1 MNQYDLAVSIH
12 PYIHSPLSKNTI
24 FLNRLLAL
32 SPMALL
38 AIYHYGAMA
47 FTAILSA
54 AFFVLLPTYI
64 ALKLQ
69 NRRLADIDNEN
80 YYYALLFALTLPAG
94 VPFYIIVTGALILN
108 FMVFSP
114 RWSCALRIINP
125 IAAVS
130 CLLVMIFNEKIYFF
144 NGPRAFMSGAWFSP
158 FPSPDYSG
166 SLLFYIHNDEF
177 NTARESL
184 RRVLDMLSGW
194 NPGHYGE
201 LSIILMAGAFIFLS
215 FKKCVDS
222 APLIGSVAGLC
233 AGVSILYHSQGFN
246 FVLIEII
253 SHAFASMFLFYS
265 CFVLT
270 DYYSSPQ
277 KYSARVIYGLIFGVL
292 FAFLSYYN
300 DGPDCSNY
308 SLAIASA
315 CVPLID
321 DIFNGGGRRA

>member
-38 AIYHYGAMA
+38 AIYHYGVMA
-47 FTAILSA
+47 LTAILSA

-64 ALKLQ
+64 ALKLK
-69 NRRLADIDNEN
+69 NRRLVDIDNEN

-94 VPFYIIVTGALILN
+94 VSFYIIVTGALILN
-108 FMVFSP
+108 LLVFSS
-114 RWSCALRIINP
+114 RGSFALRIINP
-125 IAAVS
+125 IAMVS
-130 CLLVMIFNEKIYFF
+130 CFLVMIFNEKMHFF

-158 FPSPDYSG
+158 FPSQDYSG

-177 NTARESL
+177 NTVRESL
-184 RRVLDMLSGW
+184 TRLLDILSNW

-201 LSIILMAGAFIFLS
+201 LSIVLMAGAFIFLS

-222 APLIGSVAGLC
+222 APFIGAVAGLC
-233 AGVSILYHSQGFN
+233 AGVSILYYSQGFN

-265 CFVLT
+265 FFVLT

-277 KYSARVIYGLIFGVL
+277 KYSARVIYGLAFGML
-292 FAFLSYYN
+292 FAFFSYYN

-321 DIFNGGGRRA
+321 NIFNRGGRRA

>member
-1 MNQYDLAVSIH
+1 
-12 PYIHSPLSKNTI
+12 
-24 FLNRLLAL
+24 
-32 SPMALL
+32 MALL
-38 AIYHYGAMA
+38 SIYHYGVMA
-47 FTAILSA
+47 LTAILSA

-64 ALKLQ
+64 ALKLKK
-69 NRRLADIDNEN
+69 RRLADIDNEN

-94 VPFYIIVTGALILN
+94 APFYIIVTGALILN
-108 FMVFSP
+108 LLVFTP
-114 RWSCALRIINP
+114 GGACALRIINP
-125 IAAVS
+125 IALVS
-130 CLLVMIFNEKIYFF
+130 CFLVMIYNEKMNFF

-158 FPSPDYSG
+158 FPSHDYSG

-177 NTARESL
+177 NTAGESL
-184 RRVLDMLSGW
+184 KRIIDILSSW

-201 LSIILMAGAFIFLS
+201 LSIVLMAGAFIFLS

-233 AGVSILYHSQGFN
+233 AGVSVLYYSQGFN

-270 DYYSSPQ
+270 DYYSSPR
-277 KYSARVIYGLIFGVL
+277 KYSARLIYGLAFGLL
-292 FAFLSYYN
+292 FSFLSFYS
-300 DGPDCSNY
+300 DGPDCSNF

-321 DIFNGGGRRA
+321 NIFNRGGRRA